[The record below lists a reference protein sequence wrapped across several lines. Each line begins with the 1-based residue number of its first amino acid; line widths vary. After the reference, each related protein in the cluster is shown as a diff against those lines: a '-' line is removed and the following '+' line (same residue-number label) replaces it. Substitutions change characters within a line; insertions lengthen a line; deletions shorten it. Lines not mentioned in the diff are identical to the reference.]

1 MKQLLFKLVIQR
13 FELNLNYSNAR
24 LNRLSGELH
33 SLMDSRPILIYFSGG
48 IMAEFFNFFILFYF
62 IFTPDISSTWCLC
75 DYFLWAQQGEL
86 IYKIFSGMMED

>member
-13 FELNLNYSNAR
+13 FELSLNYNNAR

-33 SLMDSRPILIYFSGG
+33 SLMDSRPVLIDFSGG
-48 IMAEFFNFFILFYF
+48 IMTENPVFF
-62 IFTPDISSTWCLC
+62 FTPDISSTWYLC

-86 IYKIFSGMMED
+86 IYKIFSGMVED